1 VPVRLKTRYRRAGD
15 GKAEPTDSRRDALY
29 DPRVAP
35 DGLAYTGEELAPR
48 AHISI
53 VQARSIALRTIPG
66 EITDEELETEDGG
79 SGLRYTFN
87 IRRGAK
93 TYEVGI
99 DASTGAML
107 ENTIEGQAQH

>member
-1 VPVRLKTRYRRAGD
+1 MGRPNRRIH
-15 GKAEPTDSRRDALY
+15 
-29 DPRVAP
+29 VAMLCTILGLP
-35 DGLAYTGEELAPR
+35 LTALAYTGEELAPR

-99 DASTGAML
+99 DASTAAVL

>member
-1 VPVRLKTRYRRAGD
+1 MGRPNRRV
-15 GKAEPTDSRRDALY
+15 
-29 DPRVAP
+29 RVAVLCTVLV
-35 DGLAYTGEELAPR
+35 GLSLTALAYTGEKLAPR

-99 DASTGAML
+99 DASTGAVL